1 MGRENMA
8 NVERERI
15 PPEVWGTWTRKEGHA
30 EHEGMT
36 GAATWDD
43 VVEDK
48 PPKVCSVLAFR
59 SV

>member
-1 MGRENMA
+1 MA